1 MLVKSGFQ
9 MSIIQERLFSRKT
22 LSACRLAFFLS
33 GAGMGAWAPLVPY
46 ARERADISEG
56 QLGLLLL
63 CLGTGSMLMMPFVGR
78 LAHRI
83 GCRNTMYLAS
93 VGIAASL
100 LALAVVPSYWQLVV
114 ALLLFGASIG
124 TADVN
129 MNLQG
134 AMVEQHYNRPMMSG
148 FHGLFS
154 AGTIFSAALVSVSL
168 WLGLTPVQA
177 IGTLLLAGTL
187 ALVTVGRNM
196 LPFAT
201 LEAKT
206 RRSRPTGFIV
216 LLGVLCFIAFLVEGS
231 MLDWSAVFLN
241 SERNMPMDIAGIGYA
256 AFSVT
261 MAAGRLSGDVLVA
274 RFGTRLLLVAGSA
287 IGLAGMAAAI
297 VLDHW
302 LASVIGFVLVGAGIA
317 NLVPIFCSCVGR
329 QRQMAVAQ
337 GLAIMNSIGY
347 MGILMGPALIGFLA
361 HVTSLS
367 VALMA
372 AASLLCVV
380 LCCSKVALKP

>member
-1 MLVKSGFQ
+1 
-9 MSIIQERLFSRKT
+9 MSIIQDRLFSRKT

>member
-1 MLVKSGFQ
+1 

>member
-1 MLVKSGFQ
+1 
-9 MSIIQERLFSRKT
+9 MSIIEDRLISRKT
-22 LSACRLAFFLS
+22 LSASRLAFFLS

-46 ARERADISEG
+46 ARERADISEA

-241 SERNMPMDIAGIGYA
+241 SERNMPMDIAGVGYA

-287 IGLAGMAAAI
+287 IGLAGMAVAI

>member
-1 MLVKSGFQ
+1 
-9 MSIIQERLFSRKT
+9 MSIIEDRLISRKT
-22 LSACRLAFFLS
+22 LSASRLAFFLS

-46 ARERADISEG
+46 ARERADISEA
-56 QLGLLLL
+56 QLGLFLL

-93 VGIAASL
+93 VGIAVSL

-154 AGTIFSAALVSVSL
+154 AGTIFSAALVSVAL

-177 IGTLLLAGTL
+177 IGMLLLVGTL
-187 ALVTVGRNM
+187 ALLTVGRHM

-241 SERNMPMDIAGIGYA
+241 SERNMPMDIAGVGYA

-380 LCCSKVALKP
+380 LCCSKVALKT

>member
-1 MLVKSGFQ
+1 

-46 ARERADISEG
+46 ARERAGISEA

>member
-1 MLVKSGFQ
+1 
-9 MSIIQERLFSRKT
+9 MSIIEDRLISRKT
-22 LSACRLAFFLS
+22 LSASRLAFFLS

-46 ARERADISEG
+46 ARERADISEA

-93 VGIAASL
+93 VGIAVSL

-154 AGTIFSAALVSVSL
+154 AGTIFSAALVSVAL

-177 IGTLLLAGTL
+177 IGMLLLVGTL
-187 ALVTVGRNM
+187 ALLTVGRHM

-241 SERNMPMDIAGIGYA
+241 SERNMPMDIAGVGYA

-380 LCCSKVALKP
+380 LCCSKVALKT

>member
-1 MLVKSGFQ
+1 
-9 MSIIQERLFSRKT
+9 MSIIQDRLFSRKT

-100 LALAVVPSYWQLVV
+100 LALAAVPSYWQLVV